1 VEIDMKLILR
11 ASAVCLIVATLAA
24 LTSAQAR
31 SLCDGDFERMAGG
44 WVATTRCQEYEAA
57 RVAREMHQHLT
68 DRDSSP
74 RDVTP
79 EEFCRGNNDIR
90 VSTFCGSYKD

>member
-1 VEIDMKLILR
+1 MMCMVR
-11 ASAVCLIVATLAA
+11 AGAVVFVLATSSA
-24 LTSAQAR
+24 LTSVQAR
-31 SLCDGDFERMAGG
+31 SLCDGDFERTGGG
-44 WVATTRCQEYEAA
+44 WLATTRCQEYEAA

-68 DRDSSP
+68 DRTLSP

-90 VSTFCGSYKD
+90 VSTFCASYKD